1 MISPLPIA
9 QPKVNTQERLSSEAA
24 QRILDELPTWVVS
37 ALNRRALDIEYPLE
51 AVVEMAIASFLDNE
65 AIGSSDCL
73 LRRRSLD
80 QQ

>member
-1 MISPLPIA
+1 MML
-9 QPKVNTQERLSSEAA
+9 
-24 QRILDELPTWVVS
+24 

-51 AVVEMAIASFLDNE
+51 AVVEMAIASFLDDE
-65 AIGSSDCL
+65 AIGFSDCL